1 LCFIRDTEAT
11 ERTRN
16 TGHPAVCPEI
26 IAEKAAP
33 AARSGAKI
41 FPKDCAMQTF
51 SSRFLPASFLL
62 IWLLAPASAQ
72 KGGGKGSGSIHTSS
86 PSTRPYDPQSTQN
99 AFELYDVTRPRTSEQ
114 AKAKNEEPP
123 CFHWPLNP
131 ILSSTVSV
139 NGMKAADQAREDF
152 IQACE
157 AVRKNE
163 LSEAQKRL
171 EHAVKIDP
179 QFAAAW
185 VLLGQSEREQKKAD
199 KAVESCAR
207 AHSADPNYLP
217 AYLCL
222 ADVAAHQE
230 EWEKVAELTDQAA
243 ALHPVRAPGIFYYNS
258 LANFYLQR
266 LTAAESSGLR
276 AIDESSGEQKA
287 QMHFLLA
294 KIYEQKGDRSA
305 EAAQLRKFIELGPHS
320 AEADAA
326 RKILSQI
333 EARTSKA
340 PGKPAEKQ

>member
-1 LCFIRDTEAT
+1 
-11 ERTRN
+11 
-16 TGHPAVCPEI
+16 
-26 IAEKAAP
+26 
-33 AARSGAKI
+33 
-41 FPKDCAMQTF
+41 MQMF
-51 SSRFLPASFLL
+51 SSRLLPASFLL
-62 IWLLAPASAQ
+62 ILLLAPASAQ
-72 KGGGKGSGSIHTSS
+72 KGGGKGSGSLHTNSS
-86 PSTRPYDPQSTQN
+86 SSRPFDPRSTQN
-99 AFELYDVTRPRTSEQ
+99 AFELYDVTKPRTAEQ
-114 AKAKNEEPP
+114 TKAKNEEPP

-139 NGMKAADQAREDF
+139 NGMKTGDQAREDF
-152 IQACE
+152 MQACE
-157 AVRKNE
+157 AVRKND
-163 LSEAQKRL
+163 LAEAQKRL
-171 EHAVKIDP
+171 ERAVKIDP

-185 VLLGQSEREQKKAD
+185 VLLGQSEREQKQAD

-230 EWEKVAELTDQAA
+230 QWKKVAELTDQAA

-266 LTAAESSGLR
+266 LQAAESSGLR
-276 AIDESSGEQKA
+276 AIDESSGEQRA

-305 EAAQLRKFIELGPHS
+305 EAAQLQKFIELAPHS
-320 AEADAA
+320 PEADAA

-333 EARTSKA
+333 EAGASK
-340 PGKPAEKQ
+340 

>member
-1 LCFIRDTEAT
+1 MQMLS
-11 ERTRN
+11 TRSLLASLLLI
-16 TGHPAVCPEI
+16 TLL
-26 IAEKAAP
+26 
-33 AARSGAKI
+33 S
-41 FPKDCAMQTF
+41 
-51 SSRFLPASFLL
+51 LPA
-62 IWLLAPASAQ
+62 WAQ
-72 KGGGKGSGSIHTSS
+72 KGGGKPGGSIHASS

-99 AFELYDVTRPRTSEQ
+99 AFELYDVTRPRTAEQ
-114 AKAKNEEPP
+114 TKAKNEEPP

-139 NGMKAADQAREDF
+139 NGMKTADQAREEF
-152 IQACE
+152 VQACE
-157 AVRKNE
+157 AVRKND
-163 LSEAQKRL
+163 LAEAQKRL
-171 EHAVKIDP
+171 EHAVHIDP

-185 VLLGQSEREQKKAD
+185 VLLGQSEREQKKTD
-199 KAVESCAR
+199 KAAESCAR

-230 EWEKVAELTDQAA
+230 EWKKVAELTDQAA
-243 ALHPVRAPGIFYYNS
+243 ALHPVRAPGVFYYNS

-266 LTAAESSGLR
+266 LPAAESSGLR
-276 AIDESSGEQKA
+276 AIDETSGAQKA

-305 EAAQLRKFIELGPHS
+305 EAAQLRKFVELEPHS

-333 EARTSKA
+333 EAGNK
-340 PGKPAEKQ
+340 